1 MTGKVIGIGVGPGDP
16 DLITVMGA
24 RLLSV
29 ASVVAYPA
37 PEDGDSLARSIA
49 APHLPEGI
57 QEIAI
62 RMPLSAN
69 RFPVEAVYDNAAK
82 KISNQLAQGDD
93 VIVLCEGDPFFYG
106 SFMYLFARLAEKWP
120 VEVVPGVSSLTACA
134 AVTGTALAALNDVL
148 TVLPAPLPDETLR
161 AQLNETDAAA
171 IIKVGRHLPRIRSLL
186 AELGLSG
193 QARYIERAT
202 MANQALGTLDD
213 NDEDA
218 APYFSMILVHK
229 RGTAWSG
236 AGAQ

>member
-161 AQLNETDAAA
+161 AQLTETDAAA